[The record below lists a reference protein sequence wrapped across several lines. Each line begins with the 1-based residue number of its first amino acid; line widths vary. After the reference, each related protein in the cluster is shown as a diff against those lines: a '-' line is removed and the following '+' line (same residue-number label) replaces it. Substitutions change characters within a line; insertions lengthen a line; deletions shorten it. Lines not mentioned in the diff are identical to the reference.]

1 MSESSG
7 VPDPVRQEEPRRTFF
22 QRVSSWLMGLGLLGG
37 YGTLAAM
44 AGRFLYPARPEPR
57 GWLFA
62 AEARRLEPGASM
74 NYVTPTGDRVLITR
88 QSEGETAEDFIAL
101 SSTCP
106 HLGCRVHWE
115 PQNDRFFC
123 PCHNGT
129 FDPSGVA
136 TGGPP
141 AAAGQDLPRYEL
153 MVENGL
159 LFINAPLERVPIGP
173 EQV

>member
-1 MSESSG
+1 MTDAVAEAG
-7 VPDPVRQEEPRRTFF
+7 VRAGPGRRGFF
-22 QRVSSWLMGLGLLGG
+22 SRCLMLLGLGGG

-44 AGRFLYPARPEPR
+44 AARYLYPSRPEPR

-62 AEARRLEPGASM
+62 ARLDGLAPGESVA
-74 NYVTPTGDRVLITR
+74 YVTPAGDPVSITR
-88 QSEGETAEDFIAL
+88 RGEGATADDFIAL

-115 PQNDRFFC
+115 AVGRRFFC

-141 AAAGQDLPRYEL
+141 LASGKDLPRYPL
-153 MVENGL
+153 RVEGGL
-159 LFINAPLERVPIGP
+159 LFINVPLQAPPVGGA
-173 EQV
+173 QTA